1 MKCIALSVRKYL
13 AVFFVVLGAG
23 LLFSACDSSD
33 PIDGGVEVTVM
44 TRNLYLG
51 GDLFTVVG
59 ATSPTQVPLLV
70 GQLWQAIEASNFA
83 ERAEALA
90 DEIVENQP
98 HLVGLQ
104 EVSLYR
110 TQTPSDYL
118 TGNVEVNASTVAIDF
133 LQLLM
138 DALEERGADYRVVAT
153 SNNADVEMPAVF
165 SLTQT
170 MDIRLSDRDVILA
183 RGDVEVSGPV
193 TRNFSLNL
201 SIPIGGEGGP
211 TVSFTRGYGLVMAVV
226 DGVQFTFANAH
237 LEVGGEAAF
246 FQEAQARELV
256 NNLQSLPDPVI
267 LVGDFNSPADG
278 SDTDSYGV
286 LTERY
291 TDAWAELQSANG
303 FTCCQAADLRNTTS
317 QLDNRIDLILYR
329 GNVEAQEIDLVGENP
344 ADRTPS
350 GLWPSDHAGVV
361 ATLVIT
367 Q

>member
-1 MKCIALSVRKYL
+1 MIRIMLSARKYL
-13 AVFFVVLGAG
+13 AVLFVVLGAG

-59 ATSPTQVPLLV
+59 APSPTQVPILV
-70 GQLWQAIEASNFA
+70 GQLWQTIEASNFA

-104 EVSLYR
+104 EVSLFR

-118 TGNVEVNASTVAIDF
+118 NGNTEVNATTVAIDF
-133 LQLLM
+133 LQLLE
-138 DALEERGADYRVVAT
+138 DALEARGADYRVVST
-153 SNNADVEMPAVF
+153 TNNADVEMPAVF

-183 RGDVEVSGPV
+183 RGDVDVSGPV
-193 TRNFSLNL
+193 ERNFSLNL
-201 SIPIGGEGGP
+201 SVPIGGEGGP
-211 TVSFTRGYGLVMAVV
+211 EVSFTRGYGVVTAVV
-226 DGVQFTFANAH
+226 DGIQFTFANAH

-256 NNLQSLPDPVI
+256 NDLETLSDPVI

-278 SDTDSYGV
+278 SGTDSYEV

-291 TDAWAELQSANG
+291 SDVYAELQSGEG
-303 FTCCQAADLRNTTS
+303 FTCCQAADLRNASS

-329 GNVEAQEIDLVGENP
+329 GDVEAQEVDIVGENTS
-344 ADRTPS
+344 DRTPS